1 MDIRAAEISDII
13 RKQIEN
19 YDKKVSV
26 TETGTVLTAGDG
38 IARVYGLSGAQARE
52 LLDFECRGR
61 GDGHGVDRRRRHR
74 SRLRPVRRASRR
86 AARFR
91 RWWRRDRARHG
102 LAAT

>member
-38 IARVYGLSGAQARE
+38 IARVYGLSGAMAGE
-52 LLDFECRGR
+52 LLEF
-61 GDGHGVDRRRRHR
+61 
-74 SRLRPVRRASRR
+74 
-86 AARFR
+86 
-91 RWWRRDRARHG
+91 
-102 LAAT
+102 